1 MVYKVQGSL
10 RFATA
15 AARTTARN
23 TFNTAVAARAM
34 SNVASDDQSLSGQ
47 PFMWAYMAETGS
59 PVDAQFVY
67 TQLTL
72 LTALAGSQASWHAC
86 YHGELIQQCV
96 VTGSKVW

>member
-23 TFNTAVAARAM
+23 SFNTAVASRAM

-47 PFMWAYMAETGS
+47 PFMWGYMAETGS
-59 PVDAQFVY
+59 AIDAQFVY
-67 TQLTL
+67 TQLTVL
-72 LTALAGSQASWHAC
+72 AALAGSKASWHAC
-86 YHGELIQQCV
+86 YHGDLIQQCA